1 MQNGIQLLRQLCT
14 HGRFVR
20 VCLLRVQLGLL
31 CRQARLFSI
40 RLCCGECSCGCS
52 LAIRHI
58 GLSLRRRSLCICCAR
73 PCRCCIGLC
82 LSLSG
87 VVICRIRLSLR
98 RGGLGLPFL
107 PHRIIRLCLRLCL
120 CVRRVLPFVGQ
131 AGLVFLL
138 HCDGPR
144 IFRRLHRLAG
154 NCDQRLLVDMFV
166 GGIRICRVH
175 QLNGVFIA
183 VWSVLLRSLRLRD
196 AQGIPRLE
204 KFQGQVGIQ
213 DDRIELVAGRDVA
226 AALHQFVLRIHRF
239 AGSLGVFAN

>member
-98 RGGLGLPFL
+98 
-107 PHRIIRLCLRLCL
+107 LCL

-166 GGIRICRVH
+166 GGIRICTVH
-175 QLNGVFIA
+175 QLNV
-183 VWSVLLRSLRLRD
+183 VLL
-196 AQGIPRLE
+196 A
-204 KFQGQVGIQ
+204 V
-213 DDRIELVAGRDVA
+213 
-226 AALHQFVLRIHRF
+226 
-239 AGSLGVFAN
+239 